1 MPNLDPHP
9 LNELGRGI
17 FPPDQEAKLLAAG
30 AVFAR
35 TVRMK
40 SGKSFIDC
48 YFRPF
53 LQTIHEQ
60 EVSAFVML
68 EEAKRRPIRA
78 KRQASS

>member
-17 FPPDQEAKLLAAG
+17 LDPTVEAKLLASG
-30 AVFAR
+30 VVFAR
-35 TVRMK
+35 TVRTK
-40 SGKSFIDC
+40 TGKSFIDC

-60 EVSAFVML
+60 EVRRLGSSSPPPPRCRAF
-68 EEAKRRPIRA
+68 
-78 KRQASS
+78 